1 MVTAHPPMEGQE
13 MDWKRLVRFALL
25 GSSDLEQ
32 YAILLVRV
40 SLGLFFAISGANK
53 LFVDGKRQ
61 TMYETLIEA
70 NVPFPPLM
78 NYLVS
83 CVEFVCGSLLTVG
96 FLSSLACVAL
106 LVDMLVAILTTKLS
120 AMPKGLSPLNWLDD
134 FLYLPEVLYV
144 LFFIWL
150 ICSGPGKFSVD
161 YWLAGTLPN

>member
-1 MVTAHPPMEGQE
+1 V
-13 MDWKRLVRFALL
+13 DWKRLVRFVLL

-53 LFVDGKRQ
+53 LFVGSSRLS
-61 TMYETLIEA
+61 MYETLVRAE
-70 NVPFPPLM
+70 VPFPHLM
-78 NYLVS
+78 TYFVS
-83 CVEFVCGSLLTVG
+83 AVEFVAGCLLIVG

-106 LVDMLVAILTTKLS
+106 LVDMLVAILTTRLS
-120 AMPKGLSPLNWLDD
+120 GMPKGIPPLNWVDD
-134 FLYLPEVLYV
+134 LLYFPEVLYV

-161 YWLAGTLPN
+161 YWLAGKL

>member
-1 MVTAHPPMEGQE
+1 
-13 MDWKRLVRFALL
+13 MDWERLVRFVLL

-53 LFVDGKRQ
+53 LFVASSTQ
-61 TMYETLIEA
+61 AMYATLVEA
-70 NVPFPPLM
+70 KVPFPHLM
-78 NYLVS
+78 TYFVS
-83 CVEFVCGSLLTVG
+83 AVEFIGGCLLTVG

-120 AMPKGLSPLNWLDD
+120 AMPTGLSPLNWLDD

-144 LFFIWL
+144 LFFILL
-150 ICSGPGKFSVD
+150 ICFGPGKFSVD
-161 YWLAGTLPN
+161 YWLAGKLRR